1 MKKIV
6 WLLLLFCQLAQAQV
20 QKNVEFEIVG
30 KPSWQMIIPMG
41 PNGVLLFAKTD
52 MTKARLFMFDDQLSK
67 LWETEIY
74 LDVERKPTAYTV
86 SESHATFLFRESQGM
101 YYQLFK
107 VNLTTGDVKIHGF
120 ELREFFLDQDYIFL
134 DNSLMMAGANE
145 KGGAYYIYNF
155 DSKEGRLVQSGFE
168 GKTST
173 QLFDYHPSK
182 KLIESVWAIKTMG
195 YSNEKKKKGEFVKDS
210 FVTYAEVDTSGKTL
224 REVRIVQ
231 RDGKFPVSGKMVT
244 LSDRQK
250 VIIGNYQS
258 NTGEKGIYFA
268 KLGEDKEANPVFY
281 SFGQLLAGQP
291 EYSEAELKKIL
302 SSYNFLANDPI
313 RGDGTVTFGGVFYKT
328 EFKSVSERSYSD
340 PYTNGSDP
348 YSRGIGLF
356 GRNSGRTQ
364 TRQVFSGYNYLS
376 GFVATF
382 DFDGVLKEHNRID
395 INQLSPQLRQTLS
408 YNING
413 AVAYCV
419 KGNLAAKNFK
429 IGNRPILYKLS
440 NDEMTAANR
449 NYIPAYQ
456 EVRFWYDNYFI
467 ADGSRNKIEAISV
480 NDNRDEESSRSRK
493 KKKTPASFSQVRKII
508 YLTKI
513 ASGS

>member
-1 MKKIV
+1 MRKLV
-6 WLLLLFCQLAQAQV
+6 WLFLLFCQLAEAQV

-52 MTKARLFMFDDQLSK
+52 MTKAKLFMFDDQLSK

-74 LDVERKPTAYTV
+74 LDVERKPTAYTF
-86 SESHATFLFRESQGM
+86 SDSHVTFLFRESQGM

-120 ELREFFLDQDYIFL
+120 ELREYFVDQDYIFL

-155 DSKEGRLVQSGFE
+155 DTKEGRLVQSGFE
-168 GKTST
+168 GKTNT
-173 QLFDYHPSK
+173 QLFEYNPSK
-182 KLIESVWAIKTMG
+182 KLIESVWAIKTVG
-195 YSNEKKKKGEFVKDS
+195 YSNEKKKKGEFIKDS
-210 FVTYAEVDTSGKTL
+210 FVTYAEIDTSGKTL
-224 REVRIVQ
+224 REVKISQ
-231 RDGKFPVSGKMVT
+231 RTGKFPVSGKMVT
-244 LSDRQK
+244 LNDRQK
-250 VIIGNYQS
+250 VVMGNYQS

-268 KLGEDKEANPVFY
+268 KIGEGKEADPVFY
-281 SFGQLLAGQP
+281 SFAQLLAGQP
-291 EYSEAELKKIL
+291 EYSDSDLRKITAA
-302 SSYNFLANDPI
+302 YNFLPNDPI
-313 RGDGTVTFGGVFYKT
+313 KSDGTITFGGVFYKT
-328 EFKSVSERSYSD
+328 EFKSVSERNNNDPYYSD
-340 PYTNGSDP
+340 PYGRNN
-348 YSRGIGLF
+348 GLF
-356 GRNSGRTQ
+356 GRNSSRTQ

-376 GFVATF
+376 GFVAMF
-382 DFDGVLKEHNRID
+382 DFDGSLKEHNRID
-395 INQLSPQLRQTLS
+395 INQVSPQLRQTLS

-480 NDNRDEESSRSRK
+480 NDNQDESTAKSRK